1 MQIPG
6 FLSAENKVDQRR
18 SKFLKLAFYSLK
30 IFDKNTIAK

>member
-6 FLSAENKVDQRR
+6 FLRAENKVDQRR
-18 SKFLKLAFYSLK
+18 CNFLKLAFYSLK